1 MWGLFY
7 SSVWLSKYLP
17 TLHTNK
23 NGVVINAN
31 KNNSLS
37 KKYIIHDMVNI
48 NIQNHT
54 HFKHLTDII

>member
-1 MWGLFY
+1 MLGHHMWGLFY

-37 KKYIIHDMVNI
+37 KKIY
-48 NIQNHT
+48 HT
-54 HFKHLTDII
+54 RYGEHKYPEPYTL